1 MNHLGT
7 INLETER
14 LILRKFKLSDAEALY
29 NNWANDG
36 EVTKFLMWPTH
47 YSLEVSEA
55 VIKGWVNSY

>member
-7 INLETER
+7 VNLETER

-36 EVTKFLMWPTH
+36 EVTKWLLF
-47 YSLEVSEA
+47 
-55 VIKGWVNSY
+55 